1 MITAAGNSGRSALGR
16 RFAVLRLLLLLSACL
31 ALSEAAHAHDP
42 FEITTVGRVDAERL
56 DLVVTMTEANARAL
70 LTPAAEGG
78 VASANIRELLRK
90 SQGEPF
96 SDVRPALVATAAQLY
111 AVTSRGRTLRPTQAS
126 VARTA
131 EGDAEFRLTFAPV
144 GPGPLRLRA
153 VHLERFGDGYANAVS
168 LTGDDPRAVL
178 GLKVLVAS
186 DPVIEA
192 AVAAPPPG
200 AQARPTPGG
209 PSSTLSAAR
218 SFLGL
223 GVEHIFTGYDHLL
236 FLAGILIACRG
247 VRSMLAV
254 ISCFTLA
261 HSLTLA
267 LAALELV
274 SLPGALVEPV
284 IALSIVVVGVM
295 NAARQDDPSHRYWLT
310 FGFGLVHG
318 LGFAGALRDLDVG
331 QRATSILTP
340 LISFNLGVE
349 LGQLL
354 LALPAL
360 PLLLKL
366 RRLPQ
371 GPRGTRVAS
380 LLIAVLGAYW
390 FFERTLGG

>member
-1 MITAAGNSGRSALGR
+1 MITSAGLSALGK
-16 RFAVLRLLLLLSACL
+16 RFASIRLLLVLAACL
-31 ALSEAAHAHDP
+31 AVAEAAHAHDP
-42 FEITTVGRVDAERL
+42 FEITTVGRLDAERL
-56 DLVVTMTEANARAL
+56 DLVVTMTEANAQAL
-70 LTPAAEGG
+70 IAEGG
-78 VASANIRELLRK
+78 PEAPNIRELVRK
-90 SQGEPF
+90 PRVESFTDIQ
-96 SDVRPALVATAAQLY
+96 PALVAAAAHLY
-111 AVTSRGRTLRPTQAS
+111 TVSSRGRTLETTQTS

-131 EGDAEFRLTFAPV
+131 EGDVEFHLTFAPV
-144 GPGPLRLRA
+144 GPGSLRLRA
-153 VHLERFGDGYANAVS
+153 VHLGRFGDGYVSAVS
-168 LTGDDPRAVL
+168 LTKGDDPHAVL

-186 DPVIEA
+186 DPVLDASVPARERSSEA
-192 AVAAPPPG
+192 EPA
-200 AQARPTPGG
+200 PGG
-209 PSSTLSAAR
+209 PAASLSTAR

-223 GVEHIFTGYDHLL
+223 GVDHILSGYDHLL

-267 LAALELV
+267 LASLELIA
-274 SLPGALVEPV
+274 LPDALVEPV
-284 IALSIVVVGVM
+284 IALSIVIVGVT
-295 NAARQDDPSHRYWLT
+295 NAAGRDDFRQRYLIT

-318 LGFAGALRDLDVG
+318 LGFAGALRDIAVG
-331 QRATSILTP
+331 GETASILIP

-371 GPRGTRVAS
+371 GPEGARYAS
-380 LLIAVLGAYW
+380 LAVAALGAFW
-390 FFERTLGG
+390 FFERMMSG